1 MHKNVDTAYGK
12 GSVKATPDGA
22 DSIGQF
28 EGDGYSIRRLSDDEA
43 WRVLD
48 GREGVAAHQDSTEEF
63 LAFLAS
69 RAPADDADPR

>member
-12 GSVKATPDGA
+12 GFAKAAPDGA
-22 DSIGQF
+22 DPIGQF

-43 WRVLD
+43 RRVLD

-69 RAPADDADPR
+69 RPAADDADPR